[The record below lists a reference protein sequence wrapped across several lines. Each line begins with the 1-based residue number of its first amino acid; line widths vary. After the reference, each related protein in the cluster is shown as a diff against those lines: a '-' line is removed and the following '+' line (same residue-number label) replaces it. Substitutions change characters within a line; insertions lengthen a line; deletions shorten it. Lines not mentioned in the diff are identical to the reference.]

1 MTLKD
6 YTTEQLRYICSY
18 KMTDF
23 KRELEKR
30 ESIERAKSF
39 KVFVGDCFYDEEQK
53 CLYEITEVTDSS
65 IHYNNTYLNI
75 SQIEQWDG
83 FCEIGEID
91 FSKFTKIRKN
101 IVDIINSKL
110 DRFNRLVGEMH
121 DQVYE
126 DCIKELKTN

>member
-6 YTTEQLRYICSY
+6 YTTEQLRHICSY

-39 KVFVGDCFYDEEQK
+39 KVFVDDCFYDEEQK
-53 CLYEITEVTDSS
+53 CLYEITEVTDSY

-121 DQVYE
+121 DQLYE
-126 DCIKELKTN
+126 ECIKELKVN